1 MNVAAGLAAVL
12 LLTLATG
19 WFVAFEFA
27 YTAANKGR
35 LEELAEAGDRR
46 AVRALKIMRRLSFI
60 LSGAQLGITVT
71 ALVVGFIAE
80 PVFRDALAPLFTA
93 MGVPDRAARGIAVTA
108 GFLVATTLQMVL
120 GELGPKNLAIAVPER
135 LALGLSGSV
144 AAYARLTGP
153 LIRMFDSAANGL
165 LRLLGI
171 EPVEELEHTVSA
183 EELELIVSESE
194 RQGALNEAKADLL
207 SRAIAFRTLRA
218 GDAMVP
224 RHEVAALPI
233 TATCADLRALALST
247 GHSRFPV
254 TGEVGLDDVKGVVQ
268 AKDILRVPPDSRDF
282 APIRPLVKP
291 ALAAP
296 ESALLGPLLSEL
308 RGAHRQL
315 AVVIDEYG
323 GTAGIVTLEDI
334 VEELVGAI
342 QDEYDPAEPGV
353 VALPDGS
360 FRLPG
365 WWRLHEV
372 HRDTGI
378 ELPEG
383 DYDTVGGLV
392 MAQLG
397 RVPVVDDLVD
407 VDGVTIV
414 VEDLRGLA
422 VGRVRLRRHGDRRRE
437 RD

>member
-1 MNVAAGLAAVL
+1 M

-27 YTAANKGR
+27 FTAANKGR

-46 AVRALKIMRRLSFI
+46 AARALHITRRLSFV

-80 PVFRDALAPLFTA
+80 PVFRDALAPLFSA
-93 MGVPDRAARGIAVTA
+93 IGLSDRAAYGIAVSA
-108 GFLVATTLQMVL
+108 GFLIATTLQMVL
-120 GELGPKNLAIAVPER
+120 GELGPKNLAIAIPER
-135 LALGLSGSV
+135 LAISLGGSV
-144 AAYARLTGP
+144 ALYSRLAGP
-153 LIRMFDSAANGL
+153 LIRMFDGAANGL
-165 LRLLGI
+165 LRLIGI

-183 EELELIVSESE
+183 EELGLIVTESE
-194 RQGALNEAKADLL
+194 RQGALNEAKAELL
-207 SRAIAFRTLRA
+207 SRAIAFRGLRA

-224 RHEVAALPI
+224 RHEVASLPI
-233 TATCADLRALALST
+233 DASCAQLRALAQQT

-254 TGEVGLDDVKGVVQ
+254 TGESGLDDVKGVVQ
-268 AKDILRVPPDSRDF
+268 AKDLLRVASDSREF
-282 APIRPLVKP
+282 APIRPLVRP
-291 ALAAP
+291 ALAVP

-353 VALPDGS
+353 VALTDGA
-360 FRLPG
+360 FRVPG

-372 HRDTGI
+372 YRDTAV
-378 ELPEG
+378 ELPDG

-397 RVPVVDDLVD
+397 RVPAVDDRVE
-407 VDGVTIV
+407 VGGVTIV
-414 VEDLRGLA
+414 VEALRGLA
-422 VGRVRLRRHGDRRRE
+422 VGRVRLWPTGNASAE
-437 RD
+437 RAR